1 MPVPNYIL
9 ASIDISESC
18 YFHRTNNI
26 SSFLINII
34 KPYELTDKDINFIAE
49 TIKNFTNKNIIIK
62 IPTVPTDLHDYF
74 DYYNFLNYKQ
84 ISFLNISELLANIKN
99 IDIKELTIEY
109 PELKSDIN
117 FDLSNKLPPTLK
129 TFKLIINAKSFDLY
143 KLPEGLENL
152 VYYNKNHMIGDFYHL
167 PAGLKTLKLTLD
179 HNYPNIISDLPH
191 GLQELYLDFAYK
203 NSLDFLPQ
211 NLKYLDLRHCREQD
225 KSNLPNTI
233 TKLILYNYAN
243 NLPDSVE
250 EIYLMYIIPT
260 DNFTNKPR
268 NLKKL
273 ATFSDACLQKYK
285 SQLTEIED
293 KVKITLCQE
302 NMKYY
307 NRLYEYDSDST
318 DAMLDVLFD

>member
-1 MPVPNYIL
+1 MSLPNYII
-9 ASIDISESC
+9 APIETKNYHCFYRPD
-18 YFHRTNNI
+18 NK
-26 SSFLINII
+26 INLQITII
-34 KPYELTDKDINFIAE
+34 KPYYLTDADITFISESIRNFSHR
-49 TIKNFTNKNIIIK
+49 NIIIK
-62 IPTVPTDLHDYF
+62 IPDVPNKFHCYIEGYDSSLKEEA
-74 DYYNFLNYKQ
+74 NG
-84 ISFLNISELLANIKN
+84 NINKILEQIKN

-109 PELKSDIN
+109 PELESDIN